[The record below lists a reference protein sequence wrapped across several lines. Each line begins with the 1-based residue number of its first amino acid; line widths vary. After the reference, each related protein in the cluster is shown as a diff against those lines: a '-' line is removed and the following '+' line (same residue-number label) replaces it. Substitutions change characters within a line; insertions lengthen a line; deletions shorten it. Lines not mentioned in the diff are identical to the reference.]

1 MRPILFRGFY
11 ETPSGDNTIYV
22 NGKPRVGEWAYGLL
36 CNDYISGELFIHHK
50 ISDTIHPKYVVRMII
65 PETVGQY
72 TGLDDINGVKIFE
85 GDRITRINTYRKRE
99 TGIARFNSG
108 CFCVERLGDHNEWEY
123 LDCWEQF
130 FKNCKVT
137 GTIFDEELKEIKK
150 AINDRR

>member
-1 MRPILFRGFY
+1 MRPILFRGK
-11 ETPSGDNTIYV
+11 D
-22 NGKPRVGEWAYGLL
+22 K
-36 CNDYISGELFIHHK
+36 ISGNWIIGDLIHWVGYYK
-50 ISDTIHPKYVVRMII
+50 EDSVYILPIIGNLAYTTNCKPLDCVEVI

>member
-11 ETPSGDNTIYV
+11 ESPSGEKTIYV
-22 NGKPRVGEWAYGLL
+22 NGKPRVGKWVEGFYMQGNIWPHVIKHSKTGA
-36 CNDYISGELFIHHK
+36 EFE
-50 ISDTIHPKYVVRMII
+50 VI

-85 GDRITRINTYRKRE
+85 GDNVTRINTYRKRE
-99 TGIARFNSG
+99 NGITRFASG
-108 CFCVERLGDHNEWEY
+108 CFCVKRLGDYNEWEY

-137 GTIFDEELKEIKK
+137 GTIFDEVDDE
-150 AINDRR
+150 